1 MSEDSI
7 KRIIFIYHPNIF
19 SVEYENTAAL
29 TGDLEIET
37 GKEWPEN
44 HGYIA
49 IRPEGIVLS
58 RSPFASSM
66 RNSFQGK
73 VESVSDKGFF
83 YEVGV
88 RVGKIFFTSLIT
100 KKSLYELRVHE
111 GTEVYLAFKAT
122 AIHSF

>member
-7 KRIIFIYHPNIF
+7 KGIIFMYHPNVF

-37 GKEWPEN
+37 GKECAEN

-49 IRPEGIVLS
+49 IRPKDIVLS

-88 RVGKIFFTSLIT
+88 RVGKVFSTSLIT
-100 KKSLYELRVHE
+100 KKSPYELRVHE

>member
-7 KRIIFIYHPNIF
+7 KRIIFMYHPNIF

-49 IRPEGIVLS
+49 IRPEEIVLS